1 MEHLNFQPDPALAE
15 DSFDNYNANTFFASN
30 SPWPLHLD
38 PATMSR
44 NQTDSSTSEA
54 ANQHASIPTTS
65 SLGIRTSMP
74 AVTSMAPLQ
83 TAGFAF
89 SQAMNPSAQQ
99 MLTAADLQYDLMSGQ
114 NYEADHAFN
123 MNQHIS
129 FTGYP
134 IPLHSSPTDLI
145 PRSQE
150 PLHNSIESTY
160 LQSFNPMDNVNEVS
174 YGQFND
180 FNSLLTSNF
189 NMATGEYPSHSLP
202 HSPQET
208 FLSRSL
214 SNQSV
219 SNGSDG
225 SWTFMEMP
233 RSRQSLDAFSDSS
246 NQVVSP
252 QNLHVRTDSSSS
264 QDSDA
269 PPLSANSYGS
279 FVEIFPPISPEP
291 ESHHDCNHNHSHS
304 LSQSPMLSH
313 GLPLSQD
320 IDHFHSPMHQSL
332 MPVTSQQL
340 VLSNPSSASTSPNSS
355 AATSP
360 KAKRRNSPVSP
371 VGITPKAI
379 GKKKLTVTTSTAAK
393 EKPAKKLGRRHGP
406 LRPDQRQQ
414 AHEIRKL
421 RACLRCKFLKKVCNK
436 GDPCNGCQPAHA
448 RLWQV
453 PCTRMSIS
461 EIGFFYK
468 NWTADF
474 ERHVTCDMSIT
485 NIKGFGPTE
494 RILYISHGY
503 NYNMP
508 LPVREVYVVDEK
520 SFGVDWKET
529 FTESPIEFE
538 LMTARLSARHD
549 GISRP
554 VLSQYLDLHV
564 DGGFERFIDE
574 YYAGTK
580 FTTEL
585 LKTIYRNYH
594 RTKSPIIRKG
604 LKLVIAYALTLHIT
618 LIEPVCDEDAAIEGK
633 IEDQD
638 SRWYGKIAAPVMI
651 NFQIKKAMAD
661 MWRDLMKEVLE
672 DLSELLTS
680 VYTGQKLK
688 HWPTIFMLSSLVLAV
703 WEMMQFDSHYRIP
716 DKAYVNKF
724 CNEMENI
731 PMGVVVGLFGAI
743 STKVPSFLEWDTRK
757 HSHVLNNDQPA
768 CDTMTEV
775 RAHIQ
780 KHGMSHYFSSQLHW
794 ILIYTIEAYLKGRS
808 DAKFERD
815 DFDSLS
821 NKFLS
826 KLVIRSN

>member
-1 MEHLNFQPDPALAE
+1 MEQLNFQPDPALAE
-15 DSFDNYNANTFFASN
+15 DSFDNYQGNTFFTAN
-30 SPWPLHLD
+30 TTWPLHLD
-38 PATMSR
+38 QANMSR
-44 NQTDSSTSEA
+44 DQTDNSTGESS
-54 ANQHASIPTTS
+54 NQHASMPTTA

-74 AVTSMAPLQ
+74 AVSSMAPLQ

-114 NYEADHAFN
+114 NNYEADNGFN
-123 MNQHIS
+123 MNHHIS
-129 FTGYP
+129 FTGYS
-134 IPLHSSPTDLI
+134 IPLHASPIEDLI

-150 PLHNSIESTY
+150 PLNNSIESTY
-160 LQSFNPMDNVNEVS
+160 FQTFNPMQNVNEAS
-174 YGQFND
+174 YPYND
-180 FNSLLTSNF
+180 FNSLLTSTYD
-189 NMATGEYPSHSLP
+189 MSTGEYRSHSLP

-208 FLSRSL
+208 FLARSL
-214 SNQSV
+214 SNQSI
-219 SNGSDG
+219 SNGSDA
-225 SWTFMEMP
+225 SWAFVEMS
-233 RSRQSLDAFSDSS
+233 RGRQSLDTFSDSS

-269 PPLSANSYGS
+269 PPLSANSFGSS

-291 ESHHDCNHNHSHS
+291 ESNHDCNHAHPHSH
-304 LSQSPMLSH
+304 SQSPMMHH
-313 GLPLSQD
+313 GLPLPQD
-320 IDHFHSPMHQSL
+320 MDHFHSPMQQSL
-332 MPVTSQQL
+332 MPSTSQQMI
-340 VLSNPSSASTSPNSS
+340 LSNPASASTSPNSS
-355 AATSP
+355 AAASP

-379 GKKKLTVTTSTAAK
+379 GKKKLTVTTSTASMK

-508 LPVREVYVVDEK
+508 LPVREVYVVNEE
-520 SFGVDWKET
+520 SFGIDWSEGIHET
-529 FTESPIEFE
+529 PRAFE
-538 LMTARLSARHD
+538 LQTARLSARHD

-564 DGGFERFIDE
+564 DGGFERFVDE
-574 YYAGTK
+574 YYEGTK
-580 FTTEL
+580 FTTEI

-618 LIEPVCDEDAAIEGK
+618 LVEPVCDEDAAIEGK
-633 IEDQD
+633 IEDEG
-638 SRWYGKIAAPVMI
+638 SKFFGKIAAPVMI

-672 DLSELLTS
+672 DISELLTS

-688 HWPTIFMLSSLVLAV
+688 HWPTIFMLSSLILAV
-703 WEMMQFDSHYRIP
+703 WEMMMFDSHYRIP
-716 DKAYVNKF
+716 DKSYVNKF

-743 STKVPSFLEWDTRK
+743 STKVPGFLEWDTRK
-757 HSHVLNNDQPA
+757 HSHVLNNDMPA

-775 RAHIQ
+775 RAHVQ
-780 KHGMSHYFSSQLHW
+780 KHGMSFRL
-794 ILIYTIEAYLKGRS
+794 YL
-808 DAKFERD
+808 D
-815 DFDSLS
+815 
-821 NKFLS
+821 
-826 KLVIRSN
+826 